1 MWVSVLRHLHV
12 LDICVCIGGGRNG
25 DLVYEV
31 YVGVVKGCVGG
42 VVRKWFDTDEE
53 EGRVSG
59 REESM
64 GQLRMASLRSLGG
77 SAETLLY
84 GRDVLK
90 HVCVSMCALG
100 EGV

>member
-1 MWVSVLRHLHV
+1 M
-12 LDICVCIGGGRNG
+12 
-25 DLVYEV
+25 YEV

-77 SAETLLY
+77 RAGTFLWVWVGECVETF
-84 GRDVLK
+84 
-90 HVCVSMCALG
+90 VCVRHMHGCVMGAGS
-100 EGV
+100 